1 MGFSTMRTNFKVCV
15 AALAMSCTVAGC
27 ESGRSHK
34 PPLQEAVPYGLTGR
48 GAFSSADE
56 ALSLADS
63 LKAAGAH
70 DEALGVLASAYERY
84 PGNSR
89 IASAYGRLALAFGE
103 ERLAAPVLESALA
116 GDPADWRAL
125 SAQAVLDGKN
135 GHIAKARTALRKAE
149 ALSDGDPAVLNNLG
163 VSHLLLGDASEA
175 AGLFRRA
182 IASRTLNPAHAARI
196 KRNLAIAL
204 AVGGDF
210 EAADRLAG
218 EPLPRN
224 LKGAGGNAVAAF
236 MGLGAEPEAAG
247 WSAHLGAISPETAPP
262 SR

>member
-1 MGFSTMRTNFKVCV
+1 
-15 AALAMSCTVAGC
+15 
-27 ESGRSHK
+27 
-34 PPLQEAVPYGLTGR
+34 
-48 GAFSSADE
+48 
-56 ALSLADS
+56 
-63 LKAAGAH
+63 
-70 DEALGVLASAYERY
+70 
-84 PGNSR
+84 
-89 IASAYGRLALAFGE
+89 
-103 ERLAAPVLESALA
+103 
-116 GDPADWRAL
+116 
-125 SAQAVLDGKN
+125 
-135 GHIAKARTALRKAE
+135 
-149 ALSDGDPAVLNNLG
+149 VLNNLG